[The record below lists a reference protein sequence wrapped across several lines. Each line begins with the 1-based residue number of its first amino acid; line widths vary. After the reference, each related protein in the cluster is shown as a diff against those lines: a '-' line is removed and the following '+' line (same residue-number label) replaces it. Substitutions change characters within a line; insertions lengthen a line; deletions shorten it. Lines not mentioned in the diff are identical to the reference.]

1 MKKAE
6 PMRAALDVERK
17 PGSLTWL
24 GFLNVKRP
32 RWIIGWTGKRRWMFF
47 DFWSAANFDEFVR
60 VALTSAAEGA
70 KEFFGGDSAEKH
82 GGNFF
87 GDKEN

>member
-1 MKKAE
+1 MHRPIDLGSRIFVLLLRHLRQTSVVGQLTFLGLSEIQAKFKRLKKGE

-47 DFWSAANFDEFVR
+47 DF
-60 VALTSAAEGA
+60 
-70 KEFFGGDSAEKH
+70 
-82 GGNFF
+82 
-87 GDKEN
+87 

>member
-1 MKKAE
+1 
-6 PMRAALDVERK
+6 MRAALDVERK

-47 DFWSAANFDEFVR
+47 DF
-60 VALTSAAEGA
+60 
-70 KEFFGGDSAEKH
+70 
-82 GGNFF
+82 
-87 GDKEN
+87 